1 MKRSSRR
8 GKPPGLPPGVP
19 ILTGEALPPRV
30 HVIRYDASSIEEVDL
45 AAPWDV
51 SSLQSEGRVV
61 WIDVQGL
68 ADLELLARL
77 GETFGLHPLALEDV
91 VSISQRAKV
100 EDYDSHL
107 YAIARMPEVTDE
119 MFLTD
124 QTSLFIGRDYLI
136 TFQERY
142 GDCLG
147 PVRERLRRGKGL
159 IRRSGPDY
167 LAYAILDAI
176 IDAYF
181 PVLEVYGERLEDLER
196 EVSERPSRYSMTRIH
211 RERRTLLSLRRAV
224 WPMRDALGALIRDES
239 PLITAQT
246 RVYLRDCHDHAVQII
261 EMVETDRELAT
272 GLVEIFLSTL
282 SQRLNE
288 VIKVLT
294 IISTIFIPLTFIVG
308 VYGMNFDWMPELRW
322 RYGYPI
328 VMGGMA
334 VLALLMLWYFARRGW
349 IGSGL
354 APPVRPSA
362 RKGPRRTRAVPDKR
376 SGGAGA

>member
-8 GKPPGLPPGVP
+8 GKPPGYPPGIP
-19 ILTGEALPPRV
+19 ILTGDALPPRV
-30 HVIRYDASSIEEVDL
+30 HVIRYDAASIEEMDP
-45 AAPWDV
+45 APPGDF
-51 SSLQSEGRVV
+51 SALRSEGRVV

-68 ADLELLARL
+68 ADLDLLARL
-77 GETFGLHPLALEDV
+77 GETFALHPLALEDV

-107 YAIARMPEVTDE
+107 YVIARMPEVADDT
-119 MFLTD
+119 FLTD
-124 QTSLFIGRDYLI
+124 QTSLFIGHDYLI

-181 PVLEVYGERLEDLER
+181 PLLETYGERLDELER
-196 EVSERPSRYSMTRIH
+196 EVSDRPSRYSMARIH
-211 RERRTLLSLRRAV
+211 RERRVLLMLRRAV

-239 PLITAQT
+239 SLITAQT

-322 RYGYPI
+322 RFGYPI

-354 APPVRPSA
+354 PPPGRQAA
-362 RKGPRRTRAVPDKR
+362 RKPPRRTRTASDKR
-376 SGGAGA
+376 SAGPGA